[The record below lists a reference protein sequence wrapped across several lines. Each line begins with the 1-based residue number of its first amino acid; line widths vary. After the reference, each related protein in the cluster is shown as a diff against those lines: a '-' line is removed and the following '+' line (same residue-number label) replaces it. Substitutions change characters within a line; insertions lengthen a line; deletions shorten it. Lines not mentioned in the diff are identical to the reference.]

1 MKTATLRTFLAVH
14 TWVGLVA
21 GMALFI
27 AFYAGAITVFS
38 HELGDWN
45 RSGRA
50 AIEPADPV
58 ARSQALL
65 DAVLRE
71 HPQAA
76 ESLYLVLPGDH
87 GPQPSAYW
95 FESAGGKSR
104 RFAFANAD
112 SEQVQEVPER
122 EGFVDYFRSATPV
135 DVVVQSTAQPTTVKT
150 KPAASRCA
158 GVTRSDRGPT
168 MTRMSVMP
176 ATSPAVAAAAM
187 PAPAPV
193 RSMSSAVDQ

>member
-50 AIEPADPV
+50 ALEPADPV

-65 DAVLRE
+65 DVGRRACGVSRP
-71 HPQAA
+71 HA
-76 ESLYLVLPGDH
+76 E
-87 GPQPSAYW
+87 A
-95 FESAGGKSR
+95 R
-104 RFAFANAD
+104 RPRGA
-112 SEQVQEVPER
+112 P
-122 EGFVDYFRSATPV
+122 
-135 DVVVQSTAQPTTVKT
+135 
-150 KPAASRCA
+150 RCA
-158 GVTRSDRGPT
+158 SERSRA
-168 MTRMSVMP
+168 RM
-176 ATSPAVAAAAM
+176 
-187 PAPAPV
+187 
-193 RSMSSAVDQ
+193 